1 MKQLFFYATIIF
13 ATAFAACNTDQ
24 TSGHVNEKVDGTFLN
39 GTWTYRS
46 LLNDTAWQT
55 DFDSLE
61 FAAAIMGLKPAG
73 KDSVSGLLY
82 WAENPYQGLKIT
94 GKYFYDDTTLCYS
107 LTGVGDKSLGTEGW
121 QYNYQGYVVPHWAV
135 GVNQADV
142 LVGSTVRAKPH
153 SGEPAGIVATTYMV
167 RRSK

>member
-1 MKQLFFYATIIF
+1 MKLLYAFLFIAVVLT
-13 ATAFAACNTDQ
+13 ACN
-24 TSGHVNEKVDGTFLN
+24 NEQANNKPANKIDGSFLN
-39 GTWTYRS
+39 GSWTYRS
-46 LLNDTAWQT
+46 LLNDTAWQN

-61 FAAAIMGLKPAG
+61 FAAAIMNLKKMG
-73 KDSVSGLLY
+73 NDSVSGLLY
-82 WAENPYQGLKIT
+82 WSQNPYQGLKIT
-94 GKYFYDDTTLCYS
+94 GKYYYNDTVTCYS
-107 LTGVGDKSLGTEGW
+107 LVGVGDSSLGTAGW
-121 QYNYQGYVVPHWAV
+121 QYNYQGYVVPHWSL

>member
-1 MKQLFFYATIIF
+1 MKLLYAFLFIAVVLT
-13 ATAFAACNTDQ
+13 ACN
-24 TSGHVNEKVDGTFLN
+24 NEQANNKPANKINGSFLN
-39 GTWTYRS
+39 GSWTYRS

-61 FAAAIMGLKPAG
+61 FAAAIMDLKKMG
-73 KDSVSGLLY
+73 NDSVSGLLY
-82 WAENPYQGLKIT
+82 WSQNPYQGLKIT
-94 GKYFYDDTTLCYS
+94 GKYYYNDTVTCYS
-107 LTGVGDKSLGTEGW
+107 LVGVGDSSLGTAGW
-121 QYNYQGYVVPHWAV
+121 QYNYQGYVVPHWSL